1 MHLFCL
7 SVPMHV
13 HMCVGLD
20 VCPSTGVETRG
31 QPWMPLIDFHLVWNR
46 FSLLFFPLPE
56 LVWSE
61 PCSSFIFLSSGRS
74 TRVAEA
80 FISTPWRDWLF
91 FSRQLSVANVIF
103 DKGGTSWLSLVSMLP
118 FCLAWACVGLC
129 MFSRL
134 LWIHMCF
141 CPAVSQKALFCGA
154 I

>member
-80 FISTPWRDWLF
+80 FTDQLTYQHPLKRLTFLLPAAISCQCHL
-91 FSRQLSVANVIF
+91 
-103 DKGGTSWLSLVSMLP
+103 
-118 FCLAWACVGLC
+118 
-129 MFSRL
+129 
-134 LWIHMCF
+134 
-141 CPAVSQKALFCGA
+141 
-154 I
+154 